1 MRKLILSLLV
11 ILIGSSAARAA
22 SVVEEPD
29 FAFPQTVITN
39 ADSVLRVS
47 KSPVERM
54 AAVMQIASA
63 KFSVDNDSIGAVND
77 LLTSAA
83 ARTTDPAARA
93 LLNLYRAQLLCNFYS
108 YSSDVF
114 DRVDAPLNPIPA
126 NPAEWSGDQFR
137 YVVRCLIDDA
147 LDVAP
152 SAKNIDLTAYKDII
166 WIKKNT
172 LIFYPKLSD
181 FIYLVCSDIAT
192 YVDDSELEKRII
204 EEVIASEPAGTPQ
217 WAVWLKDNPDR
228 IREAFEKY
236 PTGLTGGYLLDML
249 TIHNTDKEYLIAAYK
264 NYLSTEPVNIITP
277 ALKSYYEFLTLPKAV
292 VECRNSILPGNSLK
306 VKVVSR
312 FADRVGIILY
322 RVKDPKDRRYNIEKN
337 IDKID
342 EKEIVID
349 TPDVLLVDSVY
360 FDIKE
365 PGIYLVS
372 PIVEGMISDDGL
384 GRFVKVIATP
394 YAPLVVRLNNVFAT
408 ALVSMT
414 DGSPVKDADIN
425 LYNDTYKNESMFF
438 IGRTDSQ
445 GIARAVLRKDM
456 IKNGLRS
463 VLIVKKGKNEISF
476 GTERGIYYYPE
487 EKNIDGLDA
496 RFFLS
501 RPIYH
506 PGEDVEWSMVLG
518 RYDATAGRA
527 QICPGIEVDICLRDT
542 HYEIVDSV
550 TLTTD
555 ANGRVAGSFKIPTDR
570 LNGYYNLELK
580 STSYAQLR
588 PQRSTQSFMVSD
600 FKAADTELTDV
611 KVEMNGDGSST
622 VTGRL
627 VTMSGMG
634 IADGKVTVRFDPLT
648 YWWWW
653 RFYTDNAKSATLEA
667 STDEKG
673 YFTVTAKPSELTPK
687 TDYTLNVRAVAPSG
701 ETADDY
707 AYLYNSD
714 VVAVQS
720 EVTLWNTDDKKTMP
734 VYAERSGK
742 RLDVDAS
749 WTLLRDGNVVGSGIC
764 RIDSTGTDID
774 LAAYPAAAYKLAFKL
789 SDDLKVVGDTIDIT
803 TYSVARNAVP
813 DSQKLLM
820 PITSLTIKPGDKT
833 SFKLGVPQKE
843 SVYIFYL
850 TATDIE
856 KVERKE
862 LKPGFH
868 DIELPE
874 FKSGRQMRVIVA
886 TLDGDSFIQR
896 ELSVNYEN
904 LSQLDLNIESWRDKL
919 IPNTAETITFKLSHL
934 DGTPVNGGFVATMYN
949 RALDKL
955 QQLFYP
961 DSKDLFPRFSYYNN
975 IDFSV
980 NPFISHLDGE
990 VVEAYKDKTTSFYV
1004 QEPEFSYNIYFQR
1017 YNHGRPCIVA
1027 SFGQSQS
1034 YKMDTEMMAAN
1045 GVVRPMTAMLRSAN
1059 TADAVEAVED
1069 EAVAEPTLAA
1079 GAPAPEAAADAVK
1092 DVYREGEVLQAFF
1105 RPDMSFGADGSATLT
1120 YTVPNANGSWKFIAT
1135 AWDQMAYCATQM
1147 RTAVASKPVMVQPN
1161 VPRFLRE
1168 GDRAEVSVA
1177 VFNNTD
1183 ADGSISCLL
1192 EVFDPNTGE
1201 VISSDAPQLDVKAGA
1216 SVVRTVSVTAPVG
1229 SQAVGLRAK
1238 ATLGNYT
1245 DGEQNLI
1252 PILASGM
1259 TVVDSETFYLTDAN
1273 PNFVS
1278 TIPSSEDSADFT
1290 LQYCANPVWD
1300 VVKALPSLY
1309 NATPKT
1315 AIDAAYSIY
1324 SALTAR
1330 GLSRRFPEIN
1340 RAIDMWT
1347 ASPADSALVSKLY
1360 KNEDLKLATLQ
1371 QTPWMQAAASQTE
1384 RMSQLALTF
1393 DKAEINRTFDAAVDA
1408 LDRLQRTDGGFA
1420 WGSWSEKSSLWTTCM
1435 VLETLGRL
1443 NSWGFLTG
1451 TAKLDKIIDR
1461 AFTYVD
1467 ANVRDTDFGYAYLM
1481 TCYPDRK
1488 PSTTTA
1494 QAVLHKTLQFAAA
1507 NWRKASTS
1515 QKARWAV
1522 MLNGHGYGAVA
1533 KEIVA
1538 SLRQF
1543 EVHSPQAG
1551 ISFPSVNSVDTYST
1565 ILQAFAAVDPV
1576 ESELDAMR
1584 QWLVLRTQVS
1594 DDLMA
1599 CDRRSLISAILSTGS
1614 RWTTLRA
1621 AKAPVTVGGS
1631 TLDVDRV
1638 EAVTGT
1644 FSVKLP
1650 AGDAGKGIRVI
1661 RPAGNGVSYGSLTS
1675 VYNQPLD
1682 RVEARGSSE
1691 ISISK
1696 RFLVQR
1702 GGEWVETSSVSVGE
1716 LVRVQLKVQISRDME
1731 YLTVIDRRPAA
1742 FEPVDQVPGYVYS
1755 GGAAFYRENNDSA
1768 TNLFIGY
1775 LPRGTYYIT
1784 YDMNVSVA
1792 GAFASGPA
1800 AIQSQYAPELNAR
1813 SGSSRLSVKTF
1824 GAE

>member
-93 LLNLYRAQLLCNFYS
+93 LLDLYRAKILAAVYGDYRYRYDQ
-108 YSSDVF
+108 VE
-114 DRVDAPLNPIPA
+114 APLSPLPA
-126 NPAEWSGDQFR
+126 NPQEWSGAQFKS
-137 YVVRCLIDDA
+137 VIKGIIGEAMAAVPALGDA
-147 LDVAP
+147 DI
-152 SAKNIDLTAYKDII
+152 AKYASII
-166 WIKKNT
+166 RSTDNSRV
-172 LIFYPKLSD
+172 FYPRLSD
-181 FIYLVCSDIAT
+181 FIYLTSLDLAEIIG
-192 YVDDSELEKRII
+192 DDELQNKIMNEALSTQP
-204 EEVIASEPAGTPQ
+204 EGTPQ
-217 WAVWLKDNPDR
+217 RAVWIKSDAKVLQKNYER
-228 IREAFEKY
+228 Y
-236 PTGLTGGYLLDML
+236 PTGLTGGYLLYRLSDFNSDSL
-249 TIHNTDKEYLIAAYK
+249 VETLRI
-264 NYLSTEPVNIITP
+264 YLSTEPANIVTA
-277 ALKSYYEFLTLPKAV
+277 ALESRYKLLTRPVAEISCNSTV
-292 VECRNSILPGNSLK
+292 VPGSKLK
-306 VKVVSR
+306 VKVASCH
-312 FADRVGIILY
+312 ADRVGVLLY
-322 RVKDPKDRRYNIEKN
+322 RVKAPRTFIRWEMSPNDLTLV
-337 IDKID
+337 D
-342 EKEIVID
+342 ENEILSD
-349 TPDVLLVDSVY
+349 TPDFPLVDSVY
-360 FDIKE
+360 FDIKD
-365 PGIYLVS
+365 PGIYFVCPKIS
-372 PIVEGMISDDGL
+372 GASGKEFNNYVE
-384 GRFVKVIATP
+384 VTATP
-394 YAPLVVRLNNVFAT
+394 YVPFVVGVNNIYAT
-408 ALVSMT
+408 ALVSLT
-414 DGSPVKDADIN
+414 DGAPVKDADIS
-425 LYNDTYKNESMFF
+425 LYPRIGNDVNF
-438 IGRTDSQ
+438 GRTDYQ
-445 GIARAVLRKDM
+445 GIARATLRKD
-456 IKNGLRS
+456 IYDKGLNAN
-463 VLIVKKGKNEISF
+463 IFITKGKNVYYLGDRQRI
-476 GTERGIYYYPE
+476 TYYPE
-487 EKNIDGLDA
+487 SLDIDGLDTQ
-496 RFFLS
+496 FFLS

-506 PGEDVEWSMVLG
+506 LGDEVEWSMVLG
-518 RYDATAGRA
+518 RYDAANARA
-527 QICPGIEVDICLRDT
+527 QVCAGIEVDIVLRDPN
-542 HYEIVDSV
+542 YQIVDSV

-555 ANGRVAGSFKIPTDR
+555 DNGRVYGSFRIPTDR
-570 LNGYYNLELK
+570 LTGYYNLELK
-580 STSYAQLR
+580 STAYAHLL
-588 PQRSTQSFMVSD
+588 PQRATQSFMVSD
-600 FKAADTELTDV
+600 FKPDDTELTGV
-611 KVEMNGDGSST
+611 KVVMNPDGSST

-634 IADGKVTVRFDPLT
+634 IANGQVTVSYSPLI

-653 RFYTDNAKSATLEA
+653 RLNRDNAKNAAIEAT
-667 STDEKG
+667 TDDKG
-673 YFTVTAKPSELTPK
+673 YFTVTARADELSPN
-687 TDYTLNVRAVAPSG
+687 TDYTVNVRAVAPSG
-701 ETADDY
+701 ETAETY
-707 AYLYNSD
+707 ANLYNCD
-714 VVAVQS
+714 VVSVTS
-720 EVTLWNTDDKKTMP
+720 ETALWNTDDTKPMP
-734 VYAERSGK
+734 VFAMRSNSRIAASAE
-742 RLDVDAS
+742 
-749 WTLLRDGNVVGSGIC
+749 WTLFREGDVVGSGSC
-764 RIDSTGTDID
+764 RIDSTGTAID
-774 LAAYPAAAYKLAFKL
+774 LASYPAAAYRLAFKL
-789 SDDLKVVGDTIDIT
+789 AGDYKVVGDTIDIT
-803 TYSVARNAVP
+803 TYSVKRNQVP
-813 DSQKLLM
+813 ADLSLLT
-820 PITSLTIKPGDKT
+820 PVTNITVKPGESA
-833 SFKLGVPQKE
+833 SFKLGVPDKTP
-843 SVYIFYL
+843 VYIFYL
-850 TATDIE
+850 SSTNIE
-856 KVERKE
+856 NVEVRE
-862 LKPGFH
+862 LKAGFH
-868 DIELPE
+868 DIKIPALA
-874 FKSGRQMRVIVA
+874 SGKQMRVVIA
-886 TLDGDSFIQR
+886 TLDGDSFDQQT
-896 ELSVNYEN
+896 VNIDCEN
-904 LSQLDLNIESWRDKL
+904 QSQLSLKIESWRDKL
-919 IPNTAETITFKLSHL
+919 VPNTAETISFTLSHI
-934 DGTPVNGGFVATMYN
+934 DGSPVSGGFVATMYN
-949 RALDKL
+949 RALDQL
-955 QQLFYP
+955 QQMFYP
-961 DSKDLFPRFSYYNN
+961 QSTDLFRRFTYNRDINYRLSYYRSDIGATSVSANVGRMN
-975 IDFSV
+975 YFSV
-980 NPFISHLDGE
+980 DAPVFAYLNFNRNYAINYLSATVMRSSSADG
-990 VVEAYKDKTTSFYV
+990 
-1004 QEPEFSYNIYFQR
+1004 
-1017 YNHGRPCIVA
+1017 G
-1027 SFGQSQS
+1027 
-1034 YKMDTEMMAAN
+1034 AN
-1045 GVVRPMTAMLRSAN
+1045 GQKMAVMGQVTRSYSAD

-1079 GAPAPEAAADAVK
+1079 GAPAPEPAADAVK

-1183 ADGSISCLL
+1183 DDGSISCLF

-1393 DKAEINRTFDAAVDA
+1393 DKTEINRTFDAAVDA

-1481 TCYPDRK
+1481 TFYPDRK

-1621 AKAPVTVGGS
+1621 AKSPVTVGGS

-1650 AGDAGKGIRVI
+1650 AGDAGKGIRVS

-1675 VYNQPLD
+1675 VYSQPLD

>member
-11 ILIGSSAARAA
+11 ALIGSSVSRAV

-29 FAFPQTVITN
+29 FAFPQTVISN

-54 AAVMQIASA
+54 AAVMQIATA

-77 LLTSAA
+77 LLASAA
-83 ARTTDPAARA
+83 ADTPDPAAHA
-93 LLNLYRAQLLCNFYS
+93 LLDLYRAQLLCEFYS
-108 YSSDVF
+108 FSSDVF
-114 DRVDAPLNPIPA
+114 DRVDAPLKPIPA
-126 NPAEWSGDQFR
+126 NPSDWSGDQFR
-137 YVVRCLIDDA
+137 HVVKDLIDNA
-147 LDVAP
+147 LSDV
-152 SAKNIDLTAYKDII
+152 SVAKNIDLAVYKDII
-166 WIKKNT
+166 RINKNT

-181 FIYLVCSDIAT
+181 FIFLLCSDIAT
-192 YVDDSELEKRII
+192 YVDDSDLEKRII
-204 EEVIASEPAGTPQ
+204 EEAIASEPAGTPQ
-217 WAVWLKDNPDR
+217 WAVWLKDNPER

-236 PTGLTGGYLLDML
+236 PTGLTGGYLLNML
-249 TIHNTDKEYLIAAYK
+249 TIHNTDKDYLIAAYK
-264 NYLSTEPVNIITP
+264 NYLSTEPVNIVTP
-277 ALKSYYEFLTLPKAV
+277 ALQSYYEFLTLPKAI
-292 VECRNSILPGNSLK
+292 VECRNSIIPGNSLK

-322 RVKDPKDRRYNIEKN
+322 RVNDPKDRRYIRRDNV
-337 IDKID
+337 DKID
-342 EKEIVID
+342 EKEIIND

-360 FDIKE
+360 FNIKE

-372 PIVEGMISDDGL
+372 PIVEDMISDDGL
-384 GRFVKVIATP
+384 GRFVTVIATP
-394 YAPLVVRLNNVFAT
+394 YAPFVVRLNNVFAT

-414 DGSPVKDADIN
+414 DGLPVKDADVN
-425 LYNDTYKNESMFF
+425 LYNDTYKNEGMFF
-438 IGRTDSQ
+438 IGRTDNN
-445 GIARAVLRKDM
+445 GIARGVLRKDK
-456 IKNGLRS
+456 IKTGLHS

-476 GTERGIYYYPE
+476 GSECGVYYYPK
-487 EKNIDGLDA
+487 EKDIDGLDA

-506 PGEDVEWSMVLG
+506 PGEEVEWSMVLG
-518 RYDATAGRA
+518 RYDAATGRA
-527 QICPGIEVDICLRDT
+527 QICPAIEVDICLRDT

-555 ANGRVAGSFKIPTDR
+555 ENGRVAGSFKIPTDR

-580 STSYAQLR
+580 STSYAHLLPRQC
-588 PQRSTQSFMVSD
+588 TQNFMVSD

-627 VTMSGMG
+627 MTMSGMG
-634 IADGKVTVRFDPLT
+634 IASGKVTVRFDPLI

-667 STDEKG
+667 TTDEKG
-673 YFTVTAKPSELTPK
+673 YFTVTVKPSELTPK
-687 TDYTLNVRAVAPSG
+687 TDYTVNVRAVAPSG

-714 VVAVQS
+714 VVAIQS
-720 EVTLWNTDDKKTMP
+720 EVSLWNTDDKTPMP

-742 RLDVDAS
+742 RLEVAAR
-749 WTLLRDGNVVGSGIC
+749 WALLRDGNSIGSGIC
-764 RIDSTGTDID
+764 RIDSTGADID
-774 LAAYPAAAYKLAFKL
+774 LSAYPAASYKLAFKL

-803 TYSVARNAVP
+803 TYSVVRNAVP
-813 DSQKLLM
+813 DTQKLLM
-820 PITSLTIKPGDKT
+820 PVTSLTIKPGDKT

-850 TATDIE
+850 TTTDIE
-856 KVERKE
+856 KIERKE

-874 FKSGRQMRVIVA
+874 FKAGRQMRIIVA
-886 TLDGDSFIQR
+886 TLDDGSFIQR

-904 LSQLDLNIESWRDKL
+904 LSQLELKIESWRDRL
-919 IPNTAETITFKLSHL
+919 IPNTAETISFKLSHL
-934 DGTPVNGGFVATMYN
+934 DGTPVSGGFVATMYN
-949 RALDKL
+949 RALDEL

-961 DSKDLFPRFSYYNN
+961 DSKDLFSRFSYYNN
-975 IDFSV
+975 FDFSV
-980 NPFISHLDGE
+980 TPFISQLNGE
-990 VVEAYKDKTTSFYV
+990 AVEAYKRKSTSFYA
-1004 QEPEFSYNIYFQR
+1004 EKPKFLYGAFFER
-1017 YNHGRPCIVA
+1017 YNHGRPVFVA
-1027 SFGQSQS
+1027 SFGYS
-1034 YKMDTEMMAAN
+1034 YKMDTDMMAVN
-1045 GVVRPMTAMLRSAN
+1045 GTVRPMAAMLRSAGVAEE
-1059 TADAVEAVED
+1059 TAVED
-1069 EAVAEPTLAA
+1069 AAPEPKLAA
-1079 GAPAPEAAADAVK
+1079 GAPAPEPQATA

-1105 RPDMSFGADGSATLT
+1105 RPDMSFGPDGSATLT

-1135 AWDQMAYCATQM
+1135 AWDRMAYCDTQV

-1168 GDRAEVSVA
+1168 GDSAEISVA
-1177 VFNNTD
+1177 VFNNTPD
-1183 ADGSISCLL
+1183 DGSVSCLI
-1192 EVFDPNTGE
+1192 EIFDPNTGE
-1201 VISSDAPQLDVKAGA
+1201 IISSEAPQFDVRAGA
-1216 SVVRTVSVTAPVG
+1216 SVIRTISVTAPVG
-1229 SQAVGLRAK
+1229 SQGVGLRAK

-1245 DGEQNLI
+1245 DGEQDLI
-1252 PILASGM
+1252 PVLASGM
-1259 TVVDSETFYLTDAN
+1259 TVIDSETFYLTDAN
-1273 PNFVS
+1273 PDFVS
-1278 TIPSSEDSADFT
+1278 TVPASDGPADFT

-1309 NATPKT
+1309 DARPRT

-1340 RAIDMWT
+1340 QAIGLWT
-1347 ASPADSALVSKLY
+1347 ANPADSALVSKLY

-1384 RMSQLALTF
+1384 RMSQLSVTF
-1393 DKAEINRTFDAAVDA
+1393 DKAEINRTFDAAVEA
-1408 LDRLQRTDGGFA
+1408 LGRLQRADGGFA
-1420 WGSWSEKSSLWTTCM
+1420 WGSWSDRSSLWTTES
-1435 VLETLGRL
+1435 VLMIIGRL

-1451 TAKLDKIIDR
+1451 TEKLDKIINR
-1461 AFTYVD
+1461 AFGYVD
-1467 ANVRDTDFGYAYLM
+1467 ASVSDTDFSYALLM
-1481 TCYPDRK
+1481 AYYPDRK
-1488 PSTTTA
+1488 PSTTGA
-1494 QAVLHKTLQFAAA
+1494 QTVLHNTLQYAAA
-1507 NWRKASTS
+1507 NWRKASTA

-1522 MLNGHGYGAVA
+1522 LLDGHGYGAVA

-1543 EVHSPQAG
+1543 EVRSPQAG
-1551 ISFPSVNSVDTYST
+1551 ISFPSVNSVDTYAT
-1565 ILQAFAAVDPV
+1565 ILQAFAMIDPV

-1614 RWTTLRA
+1614 RWTGLRA
-1621 AKAPVTVGGS
+1621 AKAPVTVGGAP
-1631 TLDVDRV
+1631 LEIDRV
-1638 EAVTGT
+1638 EAVTGA
-1644 FSVKLP
+1644 FSVRLP
-1650 AGDAGKGIRVI
+1650 AEDAGKGIRVS
-1661 RPAGNGVSYGSLTS
+1661 RPAGSGLSYGSLTS
-1675 VYNQPLD
+1675 VYSKPLD
-1682 RVEARGSSE
+1682 QVEPRGSSE
-1691 ISISK
+1691 ISIAK
-1696 RFLVQR
+1696 RFLVERDGQ
-1702 GGEWVETSSVSVGE
+1702 WVETTSVSVGE
-1716 LVRVQLKVQISRDME
+1716 LVRVQLKIQTSRDME
-1731 YLTVIDRRPAA
+1731 YLTVIDQRPAA

-1755 GGAAFYRENNDSA
+1755 GGTAFYRENNDAA

-1792 GAFASGPA
+1792 GSFASGPA
-1800 AIQSQYAPELNAR
+1800 TVQSQYAPELNAR
-1813 SGSSRLSVKTF
+1813 SGSSRISVRTF
-1824 GAE
+1824 GTR